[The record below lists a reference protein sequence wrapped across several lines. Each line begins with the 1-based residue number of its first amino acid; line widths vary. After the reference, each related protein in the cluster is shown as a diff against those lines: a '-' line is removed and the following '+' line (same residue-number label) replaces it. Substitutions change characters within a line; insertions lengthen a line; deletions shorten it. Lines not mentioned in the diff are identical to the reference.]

1 MELIPNSHLDLLQDD
16 QKAIAILSTVM
27 SDGSPQATPIWFDT
41 DDGLIRVNTARGRV
55 KDNNMT
61 LRPQVA
67 VVILDPESIYRY
79 VQIRG
84 LVVKSSEDGAR
95 AHIDLLA
102 KKYLGQRTYENYD
115 GETRV
120 MYFIKPI
127 SVSVM
132 G

>member
-27 SDGSPQATPIWFDT
+27 SDGSPQATPVWFDT

-55 KDNNMT
+55 KDKNMS

-67 VVILDPESIYRY
+67 VVILDPESTNRY

-84 LVVKSSEDGAR
+84 RVVKSSEDGAR

>member
-1 MELIPNSHLDLLQDD
+1 MELIPNSHLDFLQDD

-27 SDGSPQATPIWFDT
+27 SDGSPQATPVWFDT

-55 KDNNMT
+55 KDKNMS

-67 VVILDPESIYRY
+67 VVILDPESTNRY

-84 LVVKSSEDGAR
+84 RVVKSSEDGAR

-102 KKYLGQRTYENYD
+102 KTYLGQRTYENYD

>member
-1 MELIPNSHLDLLQDD
+1 MKLIPNSHQDLLQDD
-16 QKAIAILSTVM
+16 RTAMAILSTIM
-27 SDGSPQATPIWFDT
+27 PDGSPQATPVWFDT
-41 DDGLIRVNTARGRV
+41 EDGLIRVNTARGRV
-55 KDNNMT
+55 KDQNMS
-61 LRPQVA
+61 LRPAVA

-79 VQIRG
+79 IQIRG
-84 LVVKSSEDGAR
+84 LVERSTVDGAR

-102 KKYLGQRTYENYD
+102 NKYLGEPSYENYH

>member
-16 QKAIAILSTVM
+16 HKAIAILSTVM
-27 SDGSPQATPIWFDT
+27 PDGSPQATPVWFDT
-41 DDGLIRVNTARGRV
+41 EDGLIRVNTARGRV
-55 KDNNMT
+55 KDKNMT
-61 LRPQVA
+61 LRPAVA
-67 VVILDPESIYRY
+67 VVIFEPESTYRY

-84 LVVKSSEDGAR
+84 LVVKSTEDGAR

-102 KKYLGQRTYENYD
+102 KKYLGQKTYEKTH

>member
-1 MELIPNSHLDLLQDD
+1 MELIPNSHLDLLQDER
-16 QKAIAILSTVM
+16 KAIAILSTVM
-27 SDGSPQATPIWFDT
+27 SDGSPQSTPVWFDT
-41 DDGLIRVNTARGRV
+41 DVGLIRVNTARGRV
-55 KDNNMT
+55 KDENMS
-61 LRPQVA
+61 LRPAVA
-67 VVILDPESIYRY
+67 VVILDPESTYRY

-84 LVVKSSEDGAR
+84 LVVKSMEDGAR
-95 AHIDLLA
+95 VHIDLLA
-102 KKYLGQRTYENYD
+102 KKYLGQQTYENYD

>member
-1 MELIPNSHLDLLQDD
+1 MELIPTSHLDLLQDD

-27 SDGSPQATPIWFDT
+27 SDGSPQATPVWFDT

-55 KDNNMT
+55 KDKNMS

-67 VVILDPESIYRY
+67 VVILDPESTNRY

-84 LVVKSSEDGAR
+84 RVVKSSEDGAR

>member
-1 MELIPNSHLDLLQDD
+1 MP
-16 QKAIAILSTVM
+16 
-27 SDGSPQATPIWFDT
+27 DGSPQSTPVWFDT
-41 DDGLIRVNTARGRV
+41 EDGLIRVNTARGRV
-55 KDNNMT
+55 KDENMS
-61 LRPQVA
+61 LRPAVA
-67 VVILDPESIYRY
+67 VVILDPESTYRY

-84 LVVKSSEDGAR
+84 LVVKSMEDGAR

>member
-16 QKAIAILSTVM
+16 RKAIAILSTVM
-27 SDGSPQATPIWFDT
+27 EDGSPQSTSVWFDT

-79 VQIRG
+79 VQIRS

>member
-16 QKAIAILSTVM
+16 RKAIAILSTVM
-27 SDGSPQATPIWFDT
+27 SDGSPQATPVWFDT
-41 DDGLIRVNTARGRV
+41 DGGLIRVNTARGRA
-55 KDNNMT
+55 KDKNMT

-67 VVILDPESIYRY
+67 VVILDPESTYRY

-84 LVVKSSEDGAR
+84 LVVNSMEDGAR

-102 KKYLGQRTYENYD
+102 QKYLGQPTYEKTD

>member
-1 MELIPNSHLDLLQDD
+1 MELIPNSHLDLLQDER
-16 QKAIAILSTVM
+16 KAIAILSTVM
-27 SDGSPQATPIWFDT
+27 SDGSPQSTPVWFDT
-41 DDGLIRVNTARGRV
+41 DGGLIRVNTARGRV
-55 KDNNMT
+55 KDENMS
-61 LRPQVA
+61 LRPAVA
-67 VVILDPESIYRY
+67 VVILDPESTYRY

-84 LVVKSSEDGAR
+84 LVVKSMEDGAR
-95 AHIDLLA
+95 VHIDLLA
-102 KKYLGQRTYENYD
+102 KKYLGQQTYENYD

>member
-16 QKAIAILSTVM
+16 RKAIAILSTVM
-27 SDGSPQATPIWFDT
+27 SDGSPQATPVWFDT

-55 KDNNMT
+55 KDKNMT
-61 LRPQVA
+61 LRPQVS
-67 VVILDPESIYRY
+67 VVILDPESTYRY

-84 LVVKSSEDGAR
+84 LVLKSTEDGAR

-120 MYFIKPI
+120 MFFIKPI

>member
-1 MELIPNSHLDLLQDD
+1 MELIPNSHLDLLQDER
-16 QKAIAILSTVM
+16 KAIAILSTVM
-27 SDGSPQATPIWFDT
+27 SDGSPQSTPVWFDT
-41 DDGLIRVNTARGRV
+41 EDGLIRVNTARGRV
-55 KDNNMT
+55 KDENMS
-61 LRPQVA
+61 LRPAVA
-67 VVILDPESIYRY
+67 VVILDPESTYRY

-84 LVVKSSEDGAR
+84 LVVKSMEDGAR
-95 AHIDLLA
+95 VHIDLLA

>member
-16 QKAIAILSTVM
+16 RKAIAILSTVM
-27 SDGSPQATPIWFDT
+27 SDGSPQATPVWFDT
-41 DDGLIRVNTARGRV
+41 DDDFIRVNTARGFV
-55 KDNNMT
+55 KDKNMT

-67 VVILDPESIYRY
+67 VVILDPESTYRY

-84 LVVKSSEDGAR
+84 LVVKSTEDGAR

-102 KKYLGQRTYENYD
+102 KKYLGQRTYEDYD

-127 SVSVM
+127 SVDVM
-132 G
+132 E

>member
-1 MELIPNSHLDLLQDD
+1 
-16 QKAIAILSTVM
+16 
-27 SDGSPQATPIWFDT
+27 
-41 DDGLIRVNTARGRV
+41 VNTARGRV
-55 KDNNMT
+55 KDKNMT

>member
-1 MELIPNSHLDLLQDD
+1 MELIPNSHLDLLQDER
-16 QKAIAILSTVM
+16 KAIAILSTVM
-27 SDGSPQATPIWFDT
+27 SDGSPQSTPVWFDT
-41 DDGLIRVNTARGRV
+41 EDGLIRVNTARGRV
-55 KDNNMT
+55 KDENMS
-61 LRPQVA
+61 LRPAVA

-84 LVVKSSEDGAR
+84 LVVKSTEDGTR
-95 AHIDLLA
+95 GHIDLLA
-102 KKYLGQRTYENYD
+102 KKYLGQQTYENYD